1 MFTETEI
8 GNIAPSNS
16 DIYTVV
22 SDLVHDGTDNRALID
37 IDDAREITG
46 FEHILNMIGH
56 PGLESCK

>member
-22 SDLVHDGTDNRALID
+22 FGLVHDGTDYRVLID
-37 IDDAREITG
+37 IDNAWEITVSNI
-46 FEHILNMIGH
+46 FYRDLVIMV
-56 PGLESCK
+56 